1 MKLRIGDKIKWNT
14 SIGGGTIY
22 TILDIDTTRPTIW
35 IAGKEFKSEV
45 LFQWED
51 FDGYYQGWGH
61 SIDYL
66 NQNLNNGGIIIVE
79 RNMVPHK
86 ELLKFSL

>member
-1 MKLRIGDKIKWNT
+1 MKLRIGDKIKWNVP
-14 SIGGGTIY
+14 IGGDEIY
-22 TILDIDTTRPTIW
+22 TIVNIDTTRPTLCIV
-35 IAGKEFKSEV
+35 GKEIKSEV

-51 FDGYYQGWGH
+51 FDGQHQLWCH

-66 NQNLNNGGIIIVE
+66 NQNLNNGGITIVE
-79 RNMVPHK
+79 RSMVPHK